1 MGLAVRDSRVFDWL
15 DRHLR
20 AGRVA

>member
-1 MGLAVRDSRVFDWL
+1 MGLAVRDTRVFDWL